1 MIFGLAGDT
10 LTADERRLF
19 AAADPLGFILFARN
33 CVEPAQVRALCG
45 ELRAIVGRTD
55 APILIDQEG
64 GRVAR
69 LRPPH
74 WPEFPPAARFGALA
88 RARPDA
94 AVEAVRLNAR
104 LIAHE
109 VTALGID
116 VDCLPVLDVP
126 QPGADAVIGD
136 RAFAADPTVV
146 ADLGRAAC
154 EGLRAGGVL
163 PVIKHVPGHGRA
175 QVDSHLALPVVDA
188 SLSDM
193 ERLDFVPFRAL
204 ADMPWAMTAHVVY
217 AAIDPTR
224 PATTSRLV
232 IETVIRGTLGFEG
245 VLVSDDL
252 CMNALAGMPAERAR
266 EALAAGCDVALHC
279 NGDLAAMTAIAEA
292 CPPLTP
298 AARRRLARADAWRQ
312 PPEHLD
318 VAAARARVDALLGSV
333 LGSATG

>member
-1 MIFGLAGDT
+1 VIFGLAGD
-10 LTADERRLF
+10 APSASERRLF

-33 CVEPAQVRALCG
+33 CVEPTQVRALCG
-45 ELRAIVGRTD
+45 ELREIVGRTD

-88 RARPDA
+88 RTALDA
-94 AVEAVRLNAR
+94 ALEAVRLNAR

-109 VTALGID
+109 LAPLGID

-126 QPGADAVIGD
+126 HRGADPVIGD
-136 RAFAADPTVV
+136 RAFAADP
-146 ADLGRAAC
+146 ALIARLGRAAC

-175 QVDSHLALPVVDA
+175 LVDSHMALPVVDA
-188 SLSDM
+188 SQEAL
-193 ERLDFVPFRAL
+193 EGVDFAPFRAL

-217 AAIDPTR
+217 AALDPAR
-224 PATTSRLV
+224 PATTSPVV
-232 IETVIRGTLGFEG
+232 IESIIRGALGFDG

-252 CMNALAGMPAERAR
+252 CMNALDGSPAERTRAS
-266 EALAAGCDVALHC
+266 LAAGCDVALHC

-298 AARRRLARADAWRQ
+298 AAMRRLARANAWRRA
-312 PPEHLD
+312 PEPFD
-318 VAAARARVDALLGSV
+318 PAAARARVDALLGSAV
-333 LGSATG
+333 A